1 MNNTINRKTQKH
13 RNAFEYTYSPVHQ
26 VLPKGAVFIGYIMRA
41 AIVMTAVTGLLIF
54 ISDAFRF
61 DFSALSLILVS
72 LISTSVFAV
81 MCVSVTSAL
90 IVLGLLAV
98 SIFIFTLTID
108 NFLGYVVGS
117 VQTFWNGI
125 MTRLSGAGYQ
135 TLGVFNFY
143 HGDLNI
149 SESTLLFIAIC
160 IVGAILSLLFSI
172 CIMRKTR
179 LTFILILG
187 TLICSSIFTYN
198 ISASNTGFAL
208 ILTVLCAVIVLKF
221 YDSIYTGK
229 NNNNSNSMKY
239 IATGGYAG
247 FAALIVAMLLVFI
260 PANSINKRWTEIEFI
275 NDKLEYARAVVASV
289 IIGDTPNTSDLGFV
303 GNMDTLNTRSARAE
317 ERTFTGK
324 TMMTIQAAF
333 NTPIYMRSWIGTY
346 YNNDSWY
353 SAYKDDVD
361 KYKSLFPKDFT
372 PEEIM
377 YNFFTAVNPKLTSFN
392 INSSSYGNH
401 IEDGFIT
408 TPVDVS
414 NVKSTGNL
422 LYIPG
427 VMNPSLEPLK
437 YGTREFEPYTSD
449 WNRYYEGIVTTSWFN
464 FNKTYR
470 TLAFVPLYRNP
481 DYDSR
486 IRNHMQYY
494 IISLQYIQDYGNSNL
509 SKEDQQQYIDNLK
522 KVFESQELEYSEPM
536 LLERFFDM
544 DNIEKQK
551 FLYNNVTLPI
561 LYGNFVD
568 DNYTAVPEEDLYEV
582 IYPIRTV
589 ILDKLHTNGKQITT
603 HTAVLAVVDYLSEN
617 YTYTLSPKQPLDKNV
632 SALNAFLN
640 DTKEGYCVQFATAAT
655 MILRSIGIPTRYV
668 EGYVASGFRRNE
680 DAGRAG
686 NYITDVHDFDA
697 HAWIEVYSDYI
708 GWMQYEATPQYYIE
722 MYAPY
727 EALLSNPNQGGS
739 YAEPITESAIEDTD
753 ILNNLI
759 PNENID
765 TVVISVSAIVLALI
779 IGVFGIIIFRWHKKS
794 RKAIQNRYD
803 TIEKAA
809 KSALDDNS
817 IRYIAKS
824 LNDYI
829 MQIYSV
835 EGCVPDK
842 GELPADYARRV
853 SIAMRDS
860 EFGTIMSY
868 IEKEEFGYGV
878 TRDELKKLA
887 QYLRDLWETIYNKQ
901 NPLRRFWL
909 RHFKR
914 VI

>member
-1 MNNTINRKTQKH
+1 MNNTINKKTLKH
-13 RNAFEYTYSPVHQ
+13 KNNFEYTYSPIHQ

-41 AIVMTAVTGLLIF
+41 AIVITAVTGLLIF
-54 ISDAFRF
+54 IADAFRF
-61 DFSALSLILVS
+61 EFSALSLLLIS

-90 IVLGLLAV
+90 IVLGLIAV
-98 SIFIFTLTID
+98 SIFICTLTID
-108 NFLGYVVGS
+108 NFLGYVIGS
-117 VQTFWNGI
+117 VQTLWNGI
-125 MTRLSGAGYQ
+125 MTRLSSAGYQ

-143 HGDLNI
+143 HGDLDI
-149 SESTLLFIAIC
+149 SESTLLFIAMC
-160 IVGAILSLLFSI
+160 ILGAILSLLFSL

-187 TLICSSIFTYN
+187 TVICSSIFTYN
-198 ISASNTGFAL
+198 ISNSNTGFAL

-221 YDSIYTGK
+221 YDSIYAGK
-229 NNNNSNSMKY
+229 NSGNSNSIKY

-247 FAALIVAMLLVFI
+247 FAALVVAMLLVFI
-260 PANSINKRWTEIEFI
+260 PANSINKRWMEIEFI

-324 TMMTIQAAF
+324 TMMTVQAAF
-333 NTPIYMRSWIGTY
+333 NTPIYMRSWVGTY

-361 KYKSLFPKDFT
+361 RYKSMFPVNFT
-372 PEEIM
+372 PEEIS
-377 YNFFTAVNPKLTSFN
+377 YNFFTAVNPKFTAFN

-427 VMNPSLEPLK
+427 VMNPSLDPLK
-437 YGTREFEPYTSD
+437 HGTREYEPYASD

-470 TLAFVPLYRNP
+470 TIAFVPLYRNP
-481 DYDSR
+481 DYTAR
-486 IRNHMQYY
+486 ITNHLNYY
-494 IISLQYIQDYGNSNL
+494 NLAMQYIQNYGNSNL
-509 SKEDQQQYIDNLK
+509 TEENQLIHIENMKSILDSLG
-522 KVFESQELEYSEPM
+522 VEYTEPT

-544 DNIEKQK
+544 NNIEKQA
-551 FLYNNVTLPI
+551 FIYNNITLPE
-561 LYGNFVD
+561 LYKNFVNN
-568 DNYTAVPEEDLYEV
+568 NYVTVPEEDILEV
-582 IYPIRTV
+582 IYPIRSV
-589 ILDKLHTNGKQITT
+589 ILENMRSRNT
-603 HTAVLAVVDYLSEN
+603 HTATHDTVLAVVDYLSEN
-617 YTYTLSPKQPLDKNV
+617 YTYTLAPKPPSDRDA
-632 SALNAFLN
+632 SALKAFLN

-655 MILRSIGIPTRYV
+655 MILRSLGIPTRYV

-680 DAGRAG
+680 DPGRAG
-686 NYITDVHDFDA
+686 NFITDVHDYDA
-697 HAWIEVYSDYI
+697 HAWIEVYVDSI

-739 YAEPITESAIEDTD
+739 YGEPIIDSIIDETD
-753 ILNNLI
+753 ILDTI
-759 PNENID
+759 SPNDNIE
-765 TVVISVSAIVLALI
+765 TVVISVTAIIIVLGLGLI
-779 IGVFGIIIFRWHKKS
+779 GFIIFRWHRKS
-794 RKAIQNRYD
+794 RKAIQKRYE
-803 TIEKAA
+803 TIENAA
-809 KSALDDNS
+809 KSALDSNAV
-817 IRYIAKS
+817 RNLAKL

-829 MQIYSV
+829 LQIYSV

-853 SIAMRDS
+853 SIAMNDS
-860 EFGTIMSY
+860 DFDNIMTY
-868 IEKEEFGYGV
+868 IEKEEFGNGV

-887 QYLRDLWETIYNKQ
+887 QYLRELWETIYNKQ